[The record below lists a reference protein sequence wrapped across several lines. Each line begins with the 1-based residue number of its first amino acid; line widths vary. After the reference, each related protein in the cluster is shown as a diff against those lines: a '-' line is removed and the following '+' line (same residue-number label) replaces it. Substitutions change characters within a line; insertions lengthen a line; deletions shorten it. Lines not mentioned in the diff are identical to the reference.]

1 MKLLKQH
8 ISIGLTIVFLTVQ
21 FITSIHYVWVTHLPV
36 SKLKVHQE
44 QITPTSLKIGHHCDH
59 LHLKHHELFFVENEM
74 DVGFKNLS
82 FVYQNSYYLDS
93 PKQEWKFIFY
103 SRGPPQKQWIRS
115 MNEIYAY
122 KVG

>member
-21 FITSIHYVWVTHLPV
+21 FITSIHYVRVTHLSVPAY
-36 SKLKVHQE
+36 KVEQE
-44 QITPTSLKIGHHCDH
+44 QMSATALKIGHYCDH
-59 LHLKHHELFFVENEM
+59 LHFKFHEFFWVENEIGI
-74 DVGFKNLS
+74 DFKNLS

-103 SRGPPQKQWIRS
+103 TRGPPVWEQIS
-115 MNEIYAY
+115 
-122 KVG
+122 